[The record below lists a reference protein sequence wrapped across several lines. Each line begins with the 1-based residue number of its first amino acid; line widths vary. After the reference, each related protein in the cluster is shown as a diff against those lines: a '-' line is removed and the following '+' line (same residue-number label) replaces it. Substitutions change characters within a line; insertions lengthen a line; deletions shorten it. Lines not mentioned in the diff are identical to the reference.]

1 MQPLPPDDAARGQA
15 RFSCLSSL
23 RYAEVS
29 AAVVE
34 AEEDQG
40 REIGPAPDEGTMIL
54 KYPNKPVEIYPED
67 IPEQDDGTSF
77 AQLKLDG
84 FRCLLT
90 KDTKHACAG
99 LPNADRGDGHLF
111 LSRRGLSKGGPTP
124 LPVSDEIVEKILAL
138 NLPDNSMFDAEWVE
152 RRTAGPEGL
161 YIHDVLWLR
170 DEWMGNRP
178 CLDRFEIVNGIIP
191 ASFIPMTTMDGFA
204 DFFEAS
210 KQLPQAEGLV
220 IKDKS
225 SIIKASR
232 EECKKNALWLKVK
245 WRAGFDGKKIV
256 A

>member
-1 MQPLPPDDAARGQA
+1 
-15 RFSCLSSL
+15 
-23 RYAEVS
+23 
-29 AAVVE
+29 
-34 AEEDQG
+34 
-40 REIGPAPDEGTMIL
+40 MIL

-225 SIIKASR
+225 SIMDGFADFFEASKQLPQAEGLVIKDKSSIIKASR